1 MGTYPKETNNMEQFQ
16 IETAQNISINQN
28 TAHLGERMLAYII
41 DSFIIGVYIILMVL
55 LLLSMNIEMDDMWAL
70 YLVLNLPA
78 FLYYVLLETFMDGKT
93 IGKSLLHIR
102 VVKLDGSKPN
112 FSSYFVRWVLR
123 IIDVALSS
131 GGIAVLTI
139 LLRGK
144 GQRVGDIAAGTTVI
158 SEKKRVTVKDTL
170 LRDLPE
176 AYVPKFPQ
184 VTIFKDREMQ
194 TIKDLYMAAKR
205 NGDHNVII
213 SLSDRIKKVTGINT
227 ELKANDFVDIVINDY
242 SFYTQQL

>member
-1 MGTYPKETNNMEQFQ
+1 MEQFQ

-41 DSFIIGVYIILMVL
+41 DTFIIGVYIILSIL
-55 LLLSMNIEMDDMWAL
+55 LLVTLNMDFGDMWAL

-78 FLYYVLLETFMDGKT
+78 FLYYLLLETFMDGKT
-93 IGKSLLHIR
+93 VGKSLVNIR

-112 FSSYFVRWVLR
+112 FSSYFVRWILR
-123 IIDVALSS
+123 IIDVTLSS
-131 GGIAVLTI
+131 GGVAVLTI

-158 SEKKRVTVKDTL
+158 SEKKRVSVKDTL
-170 LRDLPE
+170 LRELPQE
-176 AYVPKFPQ
+176 YVPKFPQ

-194 TIKDLYMAAKR
+194 TIKELFTSAKR
-205 NGDHNVII
+205 NGDHNVIV
-213 SLSDRIKKVTGINT
+213 SLSEQIKKVTGITT
-227 ELKANDFVDIVINDY
+227 EMKAMDLVDTVINDY
-242 SFYTQQL
+242 SYYTQQL

>member
-1 MGTYPKETNNMEQFQ
+1 MEQFQ
-16 IETAQNISINQN
+16 IETAQNITINQN
-28 TAHLGERMLAYII
+28 TSHLGERMLAYII
-41 DSFIIGVYIILMVL
+41 DSFIILVYTILVFVFLM
-55 LLLSMNIEMDDMWAL
+55 SIEVELDDQWAFYVIL
-70 YLVLNLPA
+70 TLPA
-78 FLYYVLLETFMDGKT
+78 FFYYLLFETLMDGKT
-93 IGKSLLHIR
+93 IGKGAMNLR

-131 GGIAVLTI
+131 GGVAVLTI

-158 SEKKRVTVKDTL
+158 SEKKRVSVKDTL
-170 LRDLPE
+170 LSELPE
-176 AYVPKFPQ
+176 EYVPKFPQ

-194 TIKDLYMAAKR
+194 TIKELYTSAKR

-213 SLSDRIKKVTGINT
+213 SLSDRIKKVTGITT
-227 ELKANDFVDIVINDY
+227 ELKAIDLVDVVIKDY
-242 SFYTQQL
+242 SYYTQQL